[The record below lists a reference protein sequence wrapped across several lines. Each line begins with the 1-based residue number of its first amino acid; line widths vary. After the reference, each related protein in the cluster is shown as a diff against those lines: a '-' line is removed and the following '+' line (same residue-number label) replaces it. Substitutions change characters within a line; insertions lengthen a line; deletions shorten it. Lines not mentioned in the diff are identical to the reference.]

1 MDDVSVPFTVNN
13 PPTGGV
19 GYDAGIRAGGAA
31 TQATSKSTAVTLDRV
46 TGQVTMNAA
55 SLAAGAKVSFTVNNA
70 AIRANDVVLAVHKSG
85 GTAAAY
91 DVQARFPAAGSFA
104 VDVTNMT
111 AGALAEAVVI
121 GFIVLRGAIT

>member
-19 GYDAGIRAGGAA
+19 GYDAGIRAGGVV

-46 TGQVTMNAA
+46 CGQVTMNAA
-55 SLAAGAKVSFTVNNA
+55 SLAAAAKVSFTVNSA
-70 AIRANDVVLAVHKSG
+70 VIRANDMVLAIHKSG

-91 DVQARFPAAGSFA
+91 DVQARTPVAGSFA

-111 AGALAEAVVI
+111 AGALAEAIVI
-121 GFIVLRGAIT
+121 GFIVLRAAIT